1 LKRAH
6 VIGTGSYLPEKV
18 LTNFDLEK
26 MVDTSD
32 EWIVERSGIH
42 ERRIANEDETTSTL
56 AINAAQKAIEDAK
69 ITPEDVDCL
78 IVATNSP
85 DNIFPATAGYVQ
97 RALKLPDAMGFDIQ
111 AGCTGFVYALQIATS
126 FIEAERYKTVLVI
139 ASEALTRITD
149 WQDRTTCVL
158 FGDGSGAMVLRAGDD
173 DSRGV
178 LNSYARITGDKAESL
193 IVPSGGS
200 RMPTTEETARNR
212 MQYVKMNGKDIFKFS
227 IGAIGDATKKVLNKA
242 GISIEDVNW
251 FIPHQAN
258 IRIINFAAK
267 TFKIPNDKIVVT
279 LDKYGNTSSASIPIA
294 IDELR
299 RSGKAKE
306 GDLLLLVA
314 FGAGLTYGASLV
326 KL

>member
-1 LKRAH
+1 M
-6 VIGTGSYLPEKV
+6 IGTGSYLPKKV

-42 ERRIANEDETTSTL
+42 ERRIVDDDETTSTL
-56 AINAAQKAIEDAK
+56 AIKAAKSALEDAG
-69 ITPEDVDCL
+69 IAPEDVDCV

-85 DNIFPATAGYVQ
+85 DNLFPATAGYVQ
-97 RALKLPDAMGFDIQ
+97 RGLGLPDAMGFDIQ
-111 AGCTGFVYALQIATS
+111 AGCTGFVYGLQIAAS
-126 FIEAERYKTVLVI
+126 FIQGEEYETVLLI
-139 ASEALTRITD
+139 ASEALSRIVD

-158 FGDGSGAMVLRAGDD
+158 FGDGAGAMVLQARDD
-173 DSRGV
+173 DSKGV
-178 LNSYARITGDKAESL
+178 LKSYTRITGEKAESL

-212 MQYVKMNGKDIFKFS
+212 MQYVKMNGREIFKFS
-227 IGAIGDATKKVLNKA
+227 INAIGDATKKVLDKA
-242 GISIEDVNW
+242 GITMEDVNW

-258 IRIINFAAK
+258 IRIINFAAQ
-267 TFKIPNDKIVVT
+267 TFKIPDEKIVVT

-314 FGAGLTYGASLV
+314 FGAGLTYGANLV
-326 KL
+326 RL